1 MKAGTIGYLI
11 LALLGLGAVCCAY
24 LLGRMLFG

>member
-1 MKAGTIGYLI
+1 MRAGTIGYLI
-11 LALLGLGAVCCAY
+11 LAVFGVGAVVCAY

>member
-1 MKAGTIGYLI
+1 MKAGTIGYII
-11 LALLGLGAVCCAY
+11 LALLGVNAVICAY

>member
-1 MKAGTIGYLI
+1 MKAGNLGYII
-11 LALLGLGAVCCAY
+11 LAFFGVGAVVCAY

>member
-1 MKAGTIGYLI
+1 MNIEKLGRF
-11 LALLGLGAVCCAY
+11 ALMLFGVTAVVCAY